1 MQLLVARHPDQT
13 EQEEAE
19 IASFRRGTLSS
30 YLQGLDGRSCWATLI
45 SAFRILIESDD
56 DRLYVVYN
64 GGLSMA
70 LEAFHMLHIMY
81 HEATA
86 CHVAGDLAELIAII
100 VELIRCVRTARDGP
114 DARNILANSK
124 EWPDVLRKLAT
135 LLNTYNPPDM
145 RTLAI
150 DLLKELVMLV
160 PAEAISILAPLL
172 SHCHAAL
179 QESHAAV
186 PPGPYLPR
194 RSTPPGKMA
203 SRPARPM
210 VQMAV
215 PHSQLEASKGVD
227 LEYDGALLE
236 FYLPYHELIDVMC
249 RLAINNDC
257 MTDTLVNLS
266 AMLGFEGEIKPKIVQ
281 LQGRS

>member
-1 MQLLVARHPDQT
+1 M
-13 EQEEAE
+13 
-19 IASFRRGTLSS
+19 
-30 YLQGLDGRSCWATLI
+30 
-45 SAFRILIESDD
+45 IESDD

-70 LEAFHMLHIMY
+70 LEAFNMLHIMY

-100 VELIRCVRTARDGP
+100 VELVRCIRTARDGP
-114 DARNILANSK
+114 DARNILANCK
-124 EWPDVLRKLAT
+124 EWPDILRKLAT

-145 RTLAI
+145 RNLAI

-194 RSTPPGKMA
+194 RSTPPGKMPT
-203 SRPARPM
+203 RPARPM

-227 LEYDGALLE
+227 PEYDNALLE

-257 MTDTLVNLS
+257 MTETLVSLS
-266 AMLGFEGEIKPKIVQ
+266 AMLGFEGEYHYIVKIHKIDIINNNLV
-281 LQGRS
+281 

>member
-1 MQLLVARHPDQT
+1 
-13 EQEEAE
+13 
-19 IASFRRGTLSS
+19 
-30 YLQGLDGRSCWATLI
+30 
-45 SAFRILIESDD
+45 
-56 DRLYVVYN
+56 
-64 GGLSMA
+64 MA

-86 CHVAGDLAELIAII
+86 CHVASDLTELIAII
-100 VELIRCVRTARDGP
+100 MELVRCVRTARNSP
-114 DARNILANSK
+114 DSRNILSNCK

-145 RTLAI
+145 RNFAI
-150 DLLKELVMLV
+150 DLLKEFVMLV
-160 PAEAISILAPLL
+160 PTEAIMILAPLL

-194 RSTPPGKMA
+194 KSTPHGKMS

-215 PHSQLEASKGVD
+215 PHSQLEATKGVD
-227 LEYDGALLE
+227 PEYDNALIE
-236 FYLPYHELIDVMC
+236 FYMPYHELIDVMC

-257 MTDTLVNLS
+257 MSETLINLS
-266 AMLGFEGEIKPKIVQ
+266 AMLGFEGDCQICQIR
-281 LQGRS
+281 L